1 MLVYYRFIIF
11 VRSMEQI
18 EAYLQKLLGIEAKV
32 TPLTKQEL
40 AIMPYYLTSTF
51 KFYRLTL
58 YSRDFILVDVQ
69 HDNFNITQTKQQ
81 LQVVKKDFNK
91 EVALVAQNVTA
102 LERKR
107 LIEAGIN
114 FIVPNKQVFLP
125 DLLINLNE
133 NNKGVKQ
140 KKKTEKLLPS
150 AQYLLLYYIL
160 HRYEKRQ
167 IEEYT
172 FKELAKK
179 FDYTQMAITKAVENL
194 VSHEL
199 CETKGTKEKYLHF
212 KYPQRSELWN
222 EALPIMVTP
231 VLKRVFVDE
240 KPEGFMCLANTS
252 ALPEYSDMN
261 PSKQKYYAV
270 EKTIFYDLQKKEL
283 LVNENENEGNYCLE
297 VWKYNPKKLTEGITE
312 GSNVD
317 PLSLYLSLKDNQD
330 ERIEMAL
337 EQIIEKYIW

>member
-1 MLVYYRFIIF
+1 
-11 VRSMEQI
+11 MEQV
-18 EAYLQKLLGIEAKV
+18 EAYLQELLGIEANV
-32 TPLTKQEL
+32 NPLTKQEL

-69 HDNFNITQTKQQ
+69 HDHFNITQTKQQ
-81 LQVVKKDFNK
+81 LQVIKKDFNK
-91 EVALVAQNVTA
+91 EVALVAQNITA

-125 DLLINLNE
+125 HLLINLNE
-133 NNKGVKQ
+133 NNKGGKQ
-140 KKKTEKLLPS
+140 KKRTEKLLPS

-167 IEEYT
+167 MEEYT

-179 FDYTQMAITKAVENL
+179 FGYTQMAITKAVENL

-212 KYPQRSELWN
+212 KYQQRNELWN

-240 KPEGFMCLANTS
+240 KPKTFMCQANTS

-261 PSKQKYYAV
+261 PSKQKYFAI
-270 EKTIFYDLQKKEL
+270 EKTFFYDLQKKEL
-283 LVNENENEGNYCLE
+283 LVNENESEGNYCLE
-297 VWKYNPKKLTEGITE
+297 VWKYNPEKLTEGITE